1 MSGLKGITINTDPAA
16 EAHVYAEDDA
26 AIYQSIFGS
35 DGVLTIGQQCESQ
48 VISNNKVR
56 VKDGVI
62 VVGGHIAR
70 IPYGDYC
77 DCEIANGQSGKNRND
92 IIIAKF
98 VSTGT
103 GGIDTMACEVKQ
115 GTATTDTATDPVL
128 TQEDLYESGKIREM
142 PLYRV
147 KIEGL
152 SIVGVEPMF
161 DIVPTI
167 PTLNAYLSDLS
178 SNSYKLHTGLLGGVS
193 ARPYVLKKYN
203 DGTFELCGNLDTSAV
218 RLQYS
223 NSSKVY
229 FTTISAQIPEELTID
244 LDKRTQFSGSVESEG
259 IYYLSVNELTAT
271 TLTVYLSAMNYVSE
285 VPYVASGFTL
295 KGWWK

>member
-167 PTLNAYLSDLS
+167 PTLNAYLAELS
-178 SNSYKLHTGLLGGVS
+178 
-193 ARPYVLKKYN
+193 
-203 DGTFELCGNLDTSAV
+203 E
-218 RLQYS
+218 
-223 NSSKVY
+223 
-229 FTTISAQIPEELTID
+229 EELIQD
-244 LDKRTQFSGSVESEG
+244 G
-259 IYYLSVNELTAT
+259 LSVCTDVHAAVSGGSPKEVMFYRYGKTLNMRLNMHFSASIAQYGVLFRLPSELRPKIPQLFINNNGNVFSINSESGAISPQQ
-271 TLTVYLSAMNYVSE
+271 LIPSGKWLQISMSYLLS
-285 VPYVASGFTL
+285 
-295 KGWWK
+295 

>member
-167 PTLNAYLSDLS
+167 PTLNAYLSQLENRIPGEDDG
-178 SNSYKLHTGLLGGVS
+178 Y
-193 ARPYVLKKYN
+193 LKFA
-203 DGTFELCGNLDTSAV
+203 DGTLIQWGRATVGSNGAATVDFGTPFINTSYCIQATPEY
-218 RLQYS
+218 YS
-223 NSSKVY
+223 G
-229 FTTISAQIPEELTID
+229 TPT
-244 LDKRTQFSGSVESEG
+244 
-259 IYYLSVNELTAT
+259 
-271 TLTVYLSAMNYVSE
+271 
-285 VPYVASGFTL
+285 FTL
-295 KGWWK
+295 STQRSTVSRMIIYARSTAGAVISGVNVYWMVIGRWK